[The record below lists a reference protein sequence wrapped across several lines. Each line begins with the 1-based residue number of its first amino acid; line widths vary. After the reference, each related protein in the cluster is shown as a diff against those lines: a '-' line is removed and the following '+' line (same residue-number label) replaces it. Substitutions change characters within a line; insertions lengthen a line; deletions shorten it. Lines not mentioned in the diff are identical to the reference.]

1 LSKAYLINSSSNL
14 VEFISHL
21 ILNEGLDHTT
31 VIFPNRRPAIYLS
44 KAIASKKNKSVGF
57 IELFSIDDF
66 VNTIYEK
73 FSNVVYPQISTLEA
87 VFLIFEINQKVSFIN
102 INNIDY
108 FWPWGYKIYSDF
120 EELYLEQVNVASID
134 YLIQNNLPDG
144 LEGFSNRISRFS
156 TIYSAF
162 YETLEANGFCTRS
175 VKYKKASLYAENF
188 AQESAKN
195 IIFAG
200 FYDLTKTEQVLF
212 KNLLRSAN
220 GIFVSK
226 YGPKIKD
233 LLTKININQVIEDKT
248 PQKKP
253 NYHFI
258 KAPYLHNEI
267 FKLKELKNEFNGFRD
282 RDLIVLSSES
292 YLLPIIHNVID
303 PKLDTFNIS
312 IGYPLSRTPI
322 VSFLDALLNLHKK
335 SGESIYISDYL
346 SVILHPYVK
355 SLRLG
360 DIDFVVKIY
369 ANCMKSNF
377 LEQGISFVKVRDLEN
392 EDLILDTINKLK
404 QLGFDVSNHDLLEF
418 VKLIN
423 FYIVDNFLSI
433 KNIGDFLDKVVL
445 LVDFLQNNSNVSLH
459 AIESK
464 YIEGVLESLN
474 ELSTLSIK
482 SYKLGSTISY
492 FNLLKNFIKTKNIA
506 FPSSPT
512 QGFQVIG
519 SLETRN
525 LTFSRVFYLGVNE
538 GIIPNIPKQDTI
550 LTDDIRKILGLSTS
564 KDRLDMQKYNFFNLV
579 NSADEVFF
587 FYETAQDK
595 TKSRFL
601 EEIFWETQKQEKN
614 LKVPEEID
622 ALLDV
627 TFTQS
632 PPPKIEN
639 SQKVK
644 QILNSDIF
652 HFSASSIDTYLNCKA
667 KFYFSYILRLKE
679 TTFEEDLDARSIG
692 TLSHNI
698 LHSYFSDFE
707 GKLFAPK
714 NLDSELKKIYMLVD
728 SKISFPSKSVWLQK
742 EQVKYAIS
750 RFLKRN
756 FKDIN
761 QRIVQFLEFS
771 LNMDIEV
778 NGRAYRITG
787 KLDKI
792 DNKDGTTI
800 VVDYKTGIPK
810 APDINFVPTADNK
823 NQWLS
828 KIKSFQLP
836 VYALLVRNNLN
847 ATDIEFEFWGLKDST
862 IKRFKINSELLEA
875 YTEALKIII
884 DDIVSCDYFEYT
896 NENIKNQ
903 CANCPYKIIC
913 SRHFVTKNW

>member
-44 KAIASKKNKSVGF
+44 KAIACKKNKTVGF

-73 FSNVVYPQISTLEA
+73 SSSVVYPQISTLEA
-87 VFLIFEINQKVSFIN
+87 VFLLFEINQKVSFVN

-120 EELYLEQVNVASID
+120 EELCLEQVNVASID

-144 LEGFSNRISRFS
+144 LDGFSNRISRFS

-292 YLLPIIHNVID
+292 YLLPTIHNVID
-303 PKLDTFNIS
+303 SKLDTFNIS

-322 VSFLDALLNLHKK
+322 VSLLDALLNLHKK

-377 LEQGISFVKVRDLEN
+377 LEQGISFVKVKDLEN

-459 AIESK
+459 TIESK

-512 QGFQVIG
+512 QGFQIIG

-601 EEIFWETQKQEKN
+601 EEIFWEIQKQEKN
-614 LKVPEEID
+614 LKVPKESD

-627 TFTQS
+627 TFAQS

-644 QILNSDIF
+644 QILNSDVF

-667 KFYFSYILRLKE
+667 KFYFLYILRLKE

-800 VVDYKTGIPK
+800 IVDYKTGIPK

-847 ATDIEFEFWGLKDST
+847 ATDIEFEFWGLKDSI

-875 YTEALKIII
+875 YTKALKIII